1 MQQKNNF
8 ESNYAPQKINL
19 KKTTLKPEEQT
30 FYTECISLIQNVWIL
45 EIVKLSGDGFQKFKY
60 F

>member
-8 ESNYAPQKINL
+8 ESNYAPQKINK
-19 KKTTLKPEEQT
+19 KKTLKSEEHT

-45 EIVKLSGDGFQKFKY
+45 EIVKLSGDGFQRFKY